1 MMNAGNRK
9 PLLPLLILAIILC
22 GAMALGS
29 TFATGV
35 NKSDSLDDRYLAN
48 TQLDYDVSLAYYDKA
63 QKGYSKSLL
72 SSSPFTDVVWCP
84 GYTDIVYLKLTNEEA
99 FPVTCELDIVV
110 DESGLDD
117 KMSYAV
123 IYGLQPE
130 MENQPSNWAAFSAKA
145 NIVDTLIKK
154 SPQKASTYKI
164 TKEVLVAPGDSG
176 SRYYAL
182 AIHMDEKASNT
193 YQGQS
198 MKLSFNLRVNADF
211 EHGATPSN

>member
-35 NKSDSLDDRYLAN
+35 NKSGSRDDLYLAN
-48 TQLDYDVSLAYYDKA
+48 NQLDYSVTLAYN
-63 QKGYSKSLL
+63 KGTGNYYESLL
-72 SSSPFTDVVWCP
+72 SSSPFADVVWCP
-84 GYTDIVYLKLTNEEA
+84 GYTDIVYLKLTNQEK

-110 DESGLDD
+110 DESSFGDQ
-117 KMSYAV
+117 MSYAV
-123 IYGLQPE
+123 IYGLQPG
-130 MENQPSNWAAFSAKA
+130 MENHPSNWADFRSKA

-164 TKEVLVAPGDSG
+164 TKEVLVAPGDSS